1 MSVIKVKTRQF
12 FAVIVLLSLGSSI
25 CSGQKA
31 SQQRAFFTEAE
42 SHYLFGEYELAN
54 PLYLILN
61 EIITDNFNIKY
72 KIGDCYLNI
81 PDERSKAIPYLEEA
95 VKHAVAGAETESLK
109 ESNAPLEA
117 VFALADAYRINNELE
132 KAISTYQMYLK
143 LVGESGEEVNEEF
156 VNQQINACR
165 NALVLMESPV
175 DIEKI
180 NLGSTINQG
189 SVNFNPALSFDG
201 NTMVFTERRGLENA
215 IFYTVKERNMWQT
228 PVEITTQIGDGRDC
242 STSSLNADGTEL
254 YLYKTD
260 NFDGNIYVCNLVDGV
275 WSNMRKLN
283 SNINTKYYESHA
295 SISSDG
301 QKLYFTSNRLG
312 GQGELDIYLST
323 RNGGDNWGPAV
334 NLGPT
339 INTQFNEDS
348 PFVTEN
354 GSTIFFVSEGH
365 SSMGGH
371 DIYKSVTLGD
381 NWKSPENLGYPV
393 NTTES
398 DLFFQPV
405 NNGKSGYITIRTGYK
420 NSEIFLI
427 NFNEL
432 KGHDE
437 FFITG
442 SLSIP
447 DTTLG
452 FTDNFKIYLINTD
465 EGDTLESIAPNT
477 IPTEFSFVTP
487 PGNFRFSFIGRGYL
501 TQEFD
506 TTFTPKDS
514 TNQIIFNIQLLR
526 DSTFVEEA
534 VVYDKIDLSA
544 IPTISAVD
552 SSQLVTDIV
561 VKDIED
567 LSSDDDKVLYYTVQ
581 VMALHNPV
589 DISYFKQVNDMVVMY
604 NDADKFYRYITGK
617 FKTREEAYAYRLHLI
632 SKGYPEEIFIK
643 KVFKE

>member
-1 MSVIKVKTRQF
+1 MSVNKVKGFKYIT
-12 FAVIVLLSLGSSI
+12 AIVLVTLTSSI

-31 SQQRAFFTEAE
+31 SQQRAFFTEAK

-61 EIITDNFNIKY
+61 ELIADNFNIKY

-95 VKHAVAGAETESLK
+95 VKHAVAGADPESFN
-109 ESNAPLEA
+109 ERNAPLEA
-117 VFALADAYRINNELE
+117 IFALANAYRINNELE

-143 LVGESGEEVNEEF
+143 MTGESGDEVNNEF
-156 VNQQINACR
+156 VNQQISACK

-180 NLGSTINQG
+180 NLGPTINQG
-189 SVNFNPALSFDG
+189 SVNFNPSVSFDG

-215 IFYTVKERNMWQT
+215 IFYTVKERGIWQT
-228 PVEITTQIGDGRDC
+228 PVEITSQIGDGRDC
-242 STSSLNADGTEL
+242 STSSLNNDGTEL

-260 NFDGNIYVCNLVDGV
+260 NFDGNIYVSNLVDGL
-275 WSNMRKLN
+275 WSTMRKLN
-283 SNINTKYYESHA
+283 TNINTKFYESHA

-301 QKLYFTSNRLG
+301 QKLYFTSNKPG
-312 GQGELDIYLST
+312 GQGELDIYVST
-323 RNGGDNWGPAV
+323 RSGGDNWGPAV
-334 NLGPT
+334 NLGST
-339 INTQFNEDS
+339 VNTPFNEDS
-348 PFVTEN
+348 PFITEA
-354 GSTIFFVSEGH
+354 GSFIFFVSEGH

-371 DIYKSVTLGD
+371 DIYKSANLGES
-381 NWKSPENLGYPV
+381 WKTPENIGYPV
-393 NTTES
+393 NTTDS
-398 DLFFQPV
+398 DLFFQPF
-405 NNGKSGYITIRTGYK
+405 NNGKSGYYTIRTGYK

-437 FFITG
+437 FFISGTM
-442 SLSIP
+442 SVS

-452 FTDNFKIYLINTD
+452 FTDNFNIYLINIT
-465 EGDTLESIAPNT
+465 EGDTIESLRPNT
-477 IPTEFSFVTP
+477 IPTDLSFVTT
-487 PGNFRFSFIGRGYL
+487 PGSYRFIFSGRGYFS
-501 TQEFD
+501 QEFD

-514 TNQIIFNIQLLR
+514 TNQILFNIVLLK
-526 DSTFVEEA
+526 DSTFIEE
-534 VVYDKIDLSA
+534 VIVYDKIDLSL

-552 SSQLVTDIV
+552 SSNLVTNV
-561 VKDIED
+561 VLKDIGD
-567 LSSDDDKVLYYTVQ
+567 LTSDDENVLYYTVQ
-581 VMALHNPV
+581 VMALYNPV
-589 DISYFKQVNDMVVMY
+589 DISYFKYITDMVVMY
-604 NDADKFYRYITGK
+604 NAADRFYRYTSGN

-632 SKGYPEEIFIK
+632 SKGYPQEIFIK